1 MAFFAHY
8 FSTLVYVAIGYVV
21 AFLLEQR
28 YPEIGLHLAYAYG
41 GLATLLLLLLHT
53 LRSLGMARRQLGRR
67 IENLCDA
74 QEATEDELESARK
87 DLLRIHETIS
97 GARKV
102 KGAKKDTEQGLE
114 DVVAEVKVLQDLI
127 GQLSPAAPEPAV
139 AAAASQPAHAAA
151 MPPAE
156 HDAAGI
162 FASAF
167 AADPNAGTE
176 PVPASVLN
184 AAPAMQATPG
194 PAASPPPEEV
204 QMLAPTDL
212 GEAEILT
219 IVREALK
226 ADRVELV
233 LQPIVRLPQRKR
245 KYYECFS
252 RIQDGAGRIVM
263 PEQYLD
269 IARRAGLIAP
279 IDNMLLFRCVQLV
292 RRVRKAQQDVGF
304 FCNISSHTLADTP
317 FLRDFIAFMAENVEL
332 APNLVFE
339 FAQDDIANMSED
351 VAVNLQ
357 KLAELGFR
365 FSIDQVAG
373 LNMDYAELAR
383 HRFCFVKV
391 DAAVMLDMIRAQTNG
406 TGPAPQL
413 GDIDLRDFKDQLDR
427 VGIDLIVEKI
437 ENERDLVEL
446 LDFSI
451 DFGQGYLF
459 GEPRRARAA

>member
-28 YPEIGLHLAYAYG
+28 YPEIGQHLAYAYG

-67 IENLCDA
+67 IEDLRDA
-74 QEATEDELESARK
+74 QEATEDELEGARK
-87 DLLRIHETIS
+87 DLLRVHETIS
-97 GARKV
+97 GARKA
-102 KGAKKDTEQGLE
+102 KGAKKDTDQGLE

-127 GQLSPAAPEPAV
+127 GQLSPGPAAAG
-139 AAAASQPAHAAA
+139 AASQPAPGAA
-151 MPPAE
+151 MPPAG
-156 HDAAGI
+156 HNAAGT

-167 AADPNAGTE
+167 AADPNAGRE
-176 PVPASVLN
+176 PVPATALDAGSAVY
-184 AAPAMQATPG
+184 ATPG
-194 PAASPPPEEV
+194 PAASPPPQEV

-406 TGPAPQL
+406 DGPAPQL